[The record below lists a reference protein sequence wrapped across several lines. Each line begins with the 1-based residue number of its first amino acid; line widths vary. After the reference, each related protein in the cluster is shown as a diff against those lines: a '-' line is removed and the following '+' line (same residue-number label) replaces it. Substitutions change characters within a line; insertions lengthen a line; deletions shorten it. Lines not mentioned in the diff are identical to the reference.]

1 MTLLAQYFVTGIVTG
16 CFLILA
22 TIGFSLTRRV
32 EGFLNIA
39 HAEMLGVSAFV
50 AWGLNVQA
58 NWPFLPAAVFAIVF
72 TAFVGLFVG
81 RLFYDPIRK
90 LGPAVLL
97 ISSVGVAY
105 VIGGTVD
112 ALVGTGI
119 RTLNIPLAT
128 TYKFF
133 GIRITD
139 YQMIVV
145 GLAAITGLFLAIF
158 MAKTKTG
165 LAIRAMSDNPTLA
178 ASRGIDVVQTSRAT
192 WLLSS
197 ALAGLAGVM
206 LALIATLSTDIA
218 FHQILQILAVAILA
232 GLGSLYSVLLAGLIV
247 GIAMDMS
254 VFWIPAGYRPL
265 IAFAVV
271 IIVLLVR
278 PEGLAGGKTK

>member
-1 MTLLAQYFVTGIVTG
+1 MMLFAQYFVTGIVTG

-39 HAEMLGVSAFV
+39 HAELLGVSAFV
-50 AWGLNVQA
+50 TWGLNVKA
-58 NWPFLPAAVFAIVF
+58 NWPFLPSAIFAIFF
-72 TAFVGLFVG
+72 TALVGLLVG

-105 VIGGTVD
+105 VIGGSVD
-112 ALVGTGI
+112 AVIGTGI
-119 RTLNIPLAT
+119 RTLDIPLAT

-133 GIRITD
+133 GIRITN
-139 YQMIVV
+139 YQMVVV
-145 GLAAITGLFLAIF
+145 GLAALTGLSLAIF

-178 ASRGIDVVQTSRAT
+178 ASRGVDVLQTSRAT

-197 ALAGLAGVM
+197 GLAGLAGVM

-247 GIAMDMS
+247 GVAMDIS

-265 IAFAVV
+265 IAFTVV
-271 IIVLLVR
+271 ILVLLVR
-278 PEGLAGGKTK
+278 PEGLAGGRRK

>member
-1 MTLLAQYFVTGIVTG
+1 MTLFAQYFVTGIVTG

-22 TIGFSLTRRV
+22 TIGFSLTRRI

-39 HAEMLGVSAFV
+39 HAELIGVSAFV
-50 AWGLNVQA
+50 AWGLNVLA
-58 NWPFLPAAVFAIVF
+58 DWPFIPSSIFAIIF
-72 TAFVGLFVG
+72 TAIVGMGVG
-81 RLFYDPIRK
+81 RLLYDPIRK

-105 VIGGTVD
+105 VIGGMVD

-119 RTLNIPLAT
+119 RTINIPLAT
-128 TYKFF
+128 SYKFF

-139 YQMIVV
+139 YQMVV
-145 GLAAITGLFLAIF
+145 VALAALTGLSLAVF

-165 LAIRAMSDNPTLA
+165 LTIRAMADNPSLA
-178 ASRGIDVVQTSRAT
+178 ASRGIDVLQTSRAT

-197 ALAGLAGVM
+197 GLAGLAGVV
-206 LALIATLSTDIA
+206 LALIATLSTEIA
-218 FHQILQILAVAILA
+218 FQQILQILAVAILA
-232 GLGSLYSVLLAGLIV
+232 GLGSLYSVLIAGLIV
-247 GIAMDMS
+247 GIAMDVS
-254 VFWIPAGYRPL
+254 VFWMPAGYRPL

-278 PEGLAGGKTK
+278 PEGLAGRKGK

>member
-1 MTLLAQYFVTGIVTG
+1 MTLIAQYFVTGIVTG

-39 HAEMLGVSAFV
+39 HAELLGVSAFV
-50 AWGLNVQA
+50 TWGLNVKA
-58 NWPFLPAAVFAIVF
+58 GWPFIPSSIVAIGITAVI
-72 TAFVGLFVG
+72 GLIVG

-105 VIGGTVD
+105 VIGGSVD
-112 ALVGTGI
+112 GLVGTGI

-133 GIRITD
+133 GVRITD
-139 YQMIVV
+139 YQMVV
-145 GLAAITGLFLAIF
+145 VALAAITGVSLATF
-158 MAKTKTG
+158 MTKTKTG
-165 LAIRAMSDNPTLA
+165 LAIRAMADNPELA
-178 ASRGIDVVQTSRAT
+178 KSRGIDVRQTSRAT

-197 ALAGLAGVM
+197 GLAGLAGVV

-265 IAFAVV
+265 VAFAVV

-278 PEGLAGGKTK
+278 PEGLAGRKGK

>member
-278 PEGLAGGKTK
+278 PEGLAGGKKK

>member
-1 MTLLAQYFVTGIVTG
+1 MTLFAQYLVTGIVTG

-39 HAEMLGVSAFV
+39 HAELIGVSAFV
-50 AWGLNVQA
+50 AWGLNVLA
-58 NWPFLPAAVFAIVF
+58 GWPFIPSAIVAIIF
-72 TAFVGLFVG
+72 TAFVGLGVG
-81 RLFYDPIRK
+81 RLLYDPIRK

-119 RTLNIPLAT
+119 RTINVPLAT

-139 YQMIVV
+139 YQMVV
-145 GLAAITGLFLAIF
+145 VALAALTGISLALF

-165 LAIRAMSDNPTLA
+165 LTIRAMADNPSLA
-178 ASRGIDVVQTSRAT
+178 ASRGIDVLQTSRAT

-197 ALAGLAGVM
+197 GLAGLAGVV

-232 GLGSLYSVLLAGLIV
+232 GLGSLYTVLIAGLIV
-247 GIAMDMS
+247 GIAMDVS

-278 PEGLAGGKTK
+278 PEGLAGKKSK

>member
-72 TAFVGLFVG
+72 TAWVGLFVG

-278 PEGLAGGKTK
+278 PEGLAGGKKK